1 MSNNDRMTSNDNEPE
16 KAQVCVT
23 LPTAELEEMR
33 SITRLDASAPAVLSL
48 ARRGLEAMK
57 AQEAK

>member
-1 MSNNDRMTSNDNEPE
+1 MNENGQE

-23 LPTAELEEMR
+23 LPATELEEMR
-33 SITRLDASAPAVLSL
+33 RITRLDTSAPAVLSL

>member
-1 MSNNDRMTSNDNEPE
+1 MNNNDRMTSNENEPE
-16 KAQVCVT
+16 KVQVCVT
-23 LPTAELEEMR
+23 LPAAELEDMR
-33 SITRLDASAPAVLSL
+33 GITRLDTSAPAVLSL

>member
-1 MSNNDRMTSNDNEPE
+1 MNNDNEPE

-23 LPTAELEEMR
+23 LPATELEEMR
-33 SITRLDASAPAVLSL
+33 RITRLDTSGPAVLSL
-48 ARRGLEAMK
+48 ARRGYEVMK